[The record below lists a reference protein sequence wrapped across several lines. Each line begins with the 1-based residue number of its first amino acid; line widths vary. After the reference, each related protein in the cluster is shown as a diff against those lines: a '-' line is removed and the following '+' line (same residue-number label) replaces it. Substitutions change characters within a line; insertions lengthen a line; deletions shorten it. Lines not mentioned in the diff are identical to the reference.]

1 MSKKKTEATETGLDE
16 LNDSLTN
23 VTRRMQ
29 ENKKIL
35 AIISVVVLAVIAL
48 VLAYVYFFR
57 NPAMARA
64 NDTIGEADLEL
75 AQGNDSPLW

>member
-29 ENKKIL
+29 ENKRF
-35 AIISVVVLAVIAL
+35 S
-48 VLAYVYFFR
+48 
-57 NPAMARA
+57 PS
-64 NDTIGEADLEL
+64 
-75 AQGNDSPLW
+75 SPLWCWL